1 MLTQSSLIV
10 CVLCAR
16 AGVYASVCVRVRA
29 SLCESVCAR
38 ARGGVRAC
46 VHVCVCS
53 PSEHLRDLDTHVFVP
68 ISHIYKSRCIHV
80 PGVHFDHCFKTKL
93 YIKFT

>member
-1 MLTQSSLIV
+1 M
-10 CVLCAR
+10 
-16 AGVYASVCVRVRA
+16 YASVCVRVRA
-29 SLCESVCAR
+29 SLCECVCVCVCVCVCACAR
-38 ARGGVRAC
+38 ARGGVRACVRAC

-68 ISHIYKSRCIHV
+68 ISHKSRCIHV

-93 YIKFT
+93 YIKFA